1 MSLFDLE
8 DLVEDIGIPGV
19 LIGVGAVV
27 LAPIFGP
34 ALAKAGKPVAKAAI
48 KGGIVF
54 YEKSK
59 IVMAEAGEA
68 FGDLVAQSKAELATE
83 LDESSIVQVS
93 NHPETN

>member
-1 MSLFDLE
+1 LAFPVFLSVLVLLFWHQF
-8 DLVEDIGIPGV
+8 LVRR
-19 LIGVGAVV
+19 
-27 LAPIFGP
+27 
-34 ALAKAGKPVAKAAI
+34 LAKAGKPVAKAAI

-59 IVMAEAGEA
+59 IVMAEAGET

-83 LDESSIVQVS
+83 QDGSSIVQVS